1 MLVDRSHPIF
11 SSLIGISWLRR
22 KFRTGAP
29 SLTAMDAFDGVDIT
43 LFPGILFPGEV
54 ETHLDI
60 HADVDESIPVS
71 IISRPVLNWL
81 QQACIN
87 CEAIEIR
94 DGRNQTYRP
103 FGKIDLQWHKEGFA
117 KQYAETFYVIES
129 EIKLVTLGATACS
142 DNPNESSAGIYPL
155 ELGQQTPEQKAQQ
168 AQKKAEAEKRRAE
181 EQKQQEARDR
191 EKR

>member
-29 SLTAMDAFDGVDIT
+29 SLTAMVSLSCLSWAMLWQLIKDAFDGVDIT

-155 ELGQQTPEQKAQQ
+155 ELGQQTPGT
-168 AQKKAEAEKRRAE
+168 
-181 EQKQQEARDR
+181 
-191 EKR
+191 